1 MIEGYFTILKLL
13 ERKEELNPVLEKR
26 VRKYAARLNLKHFSQ
41 FDVPITEMSVAEYE
55 SMKTRTVYL

>member
-26 VRKYAARLNLKHFSQ
+26 VRKYTARLNLKHFSQ